1 MTRMEWTDQGLV
13 LGVRQQ
19 GEASVVLE
27 LMTAARGRHLGLV
40 RGGRSRRL
48 SPVLQP
54 GNTVQVVWR
63 ARLDEHLGIFTV
75 EPLVSRA
82 GRLMADPGTIFAL
95 QTLTGHLRL
104 LAEREP
110 HPALHGAV
118 EAALDAFAAAD
129 RPEVLDFG
137 AFIARFELALLE
149 ELGYGLDLSV
159 CAATG
164 ERDELHYVSPKTGR
178 AVSRA
183 GAIGYEDRLFR
194 LAPFMTGGPSNGGPQ
209 ELRDAFRLTG
219 HFLTRYIYG
228 PRGLREPVARTEFLT
243 QIDRLVAQH
252 G

>member
-1 MTRMEWTDQGLV
+1 MEWTDQGLV

-19 GEASVVLE
+19 GETSVILE
-27 LMTAARGRHLGLV
+27 VMTAARGRHLGLV

-48 SPVLQP
+48 APVLQP

-63 ARLDEHLGIFTV
+63 ARLDEHLGLFSV

-82 GRLMADPGTIFAL
+82 ARLMADPGAIFAL

-118 EAALDAFAAAD
+118 EAALDAFAGAD
-129 RPEVLDFG
+129 RPALYEFG

-164 ERDELHYVSPKTGR
+164 ARDELHYVSPKTGR

-183 GAIGYEDRLFR
+183 GAVGYEDRLLP
-194 LAPFMTGGPSNGGPQ
+194 LAPFMTGGPSNGGPE

-219 HFLTRYIYG
+219 HFLSRRVYG
-228 PRGLREPVARTEFLT
+228 PRGLREPTARTEFLV
-243 QIDRLVAQH
+243 QIDRLATAQAI
-252 G
+252 

>member
-1 MTRMEWTDQGLV
+1 MEWSDQGLV
-13 LGVRQQ
+13 LGVRQH
-19 GEASVVLE
+19 GETSVVLE
-27 LMTAARGRHLGLV
+27 LMTPARGRCLGLV

-48 SPVLQP
+48 GPVLQP

-75 EPLVSRA
+75 EPVTSRA
-82 GRLMADPGTIFAL
+82 ARLMVDPASIFAL

-118 EAALDAFAAAD
+118 EAALEAFAGAD
-129 RPEVLDFG
+129 RPALLDFG
-137 AFIARFELALLE
+137 AFIARFELVLLE

-178 AVSRA
+178 AVSQA
-183 GAIGYEDRLFR
+183 GAVGYEDRLLR
-194 LAPFMTGGPSNGGPQ
+194 LAPFMTGGPSNGGPE

-219 HFLTRYIYG
+219 HFLTRHVYG
-228 PRGLREPVARTEFLT
+228 PRGIREPTARAEFLT
-243 QIDRLVAQH
+243 QIERLVLTQAI
-252 G
+252 